1 MHAECKYFD
10 LILGKRTAVKKVIK
24 PAVAIAEW
32 KHVQSR
38 ASIKKWIK
46 NKYSS

>member
-32 KHVQSR
+32 KHEVQGQY
-38 ASIKKWIK
+38 KEVDKE
-46 NKYSS
+46 